1 MTSLLQK
8 AFGSAKMTPF
18 EEQEEIR
25 RLASNAFNYGEGE
38 ANATIEG
45 RDFDRLPYSHRARWL
60 RSEAMRIGRIEFK
73 SAGARRVK

>member
-1 MTSLLQK
+1 MI
-8 AFGSAKMTPF
+8 PF

-38 ANATIEG
+38 ANAIIEG

-60 RSEAMRIGRIEFK
+60 RSEALRIGQLQIIPAAAKRKIYK
-73 SAGARRVK
+73 LDGDGAGDE

>member
-1 MTSLLQK
+1 MTL
-8 AFGSAKMTPF
+8 F

-38 ANATIEG
+38 ANAIIEG

-60 RSEAMRIGRIEFK
+60 RSEAMRIGGIQFK
-73 SAGARRVK
+73 SAEATRQK

>member
-1 MTSLLQK
+1 MTL
-8 AFGSAKMTPF
+8 F

-38 ANATIEG
+38 ANAIIEG

-60 RSEAMRIGRIEFK
+60 RSEAMRIKALSIDRIEFK
-73 SAGARRVK
+73 SVGTRRVK